1 MSPQLPPPVLRVLLG
16 CVAASAVMLL
26 HTSHLCDQM
35 LIPPPGYGSV
45 SAADESRAALLRG
58 ISLHR
63 QQQQQQQ
70 QQQQLSP
77 PARKRPTLEE
87 IAASNVTTCPPGLVY
102 VSNHVHRDGRDNSP
116 AGTPPKATAIPRIVH
131 QTSRSR
137 CVTRE
142 MADAAAR
149 WRLENWSYYFYDD
162 EAVGRLVASEVDAFP
177 QIDALFRTCMPH
189 GALKADVFRYLVLHR
204 HGGIYAD
211 LDAAPSAA
219 FDPSVHLPG
228 TVDAFFVVEQYGM
241 LSQYFMASSP
251 SHPLLWYAVQHSL
264 ANLLQERDTGRTA
277 VAMKTGPHALH
288 NAFALFRQDV
298 GARVGRSQSKSVEA
312 GVYAGTRNRSV
323 TVHGVASNSN
333 ELVIRDVLHGTKK
346 AQYRKMNMTHF
357 RDDYK
362 INTNR
367 SCLSLIY
374 EHLHPVG
381 VRVE

>member
-1 MSPQLPPPVLRVLLG
+1 VLLG
-16 CVAASAVMLL
+16 CVAASAMMLM
-26 HTSHLCDQM
+26 HTSHLCDQ
-35 LIPPPGYGSV
+35 LPIPPPGSV
-45 SAADESRAALLRG
+45 SAADESRAALVRG
-58 ISLHR
+58 MSLHNHH
-63 QQQQQQQ
+63 

-77 PARKRPTLEE
+77 HTRKRPTLEE
-87 IAASNVTTCPPGLVY
+87 ITASNVTTCPPGLVY
-102 VSNHVHRDGRDNSP
+102 LANNVHRDENNNP
-116 AGTPPKATAIPRIVH
+116 AGTPLSPTAIPRIIH
-131 QTSRSR
+131 QTSKSR
-137 CVTRE
+137 CVTQE
-142 MADAAAR
+142 MADAAAQ
-149 WRLENWSYYFYDD
+149 WKFENWSYYFYDD
-162 EAVGRLVASEVDAFP
+162 EAVGRLFASEVDAFP

-189 GALKADVFRYLVLHR
+189 GALKSDVFRYLVLHR

-211 LDAAPSAA
+211 LDSAPNA
-219 FDPSVHLPG
+219 FDPNLHLPD
-228 TVDAFFVVEQYGM
+228 TVDAFFVVELYGM
-241 LSQYFMASSP
+241 LSQYFMVSSP
-251 SHPLLWYAVQHSL
+251 SHPLMWYAVQHSL

-298 GARVGRSQSKSVEA
+298 GARVGHSQSKSIEA

-333 ELVIRDVLHGTKK
+333 ELVIRDVLQGTKK

-367 SCLSLIY
+367 SCLGLIY

-381 VRVE
+381 VRFE